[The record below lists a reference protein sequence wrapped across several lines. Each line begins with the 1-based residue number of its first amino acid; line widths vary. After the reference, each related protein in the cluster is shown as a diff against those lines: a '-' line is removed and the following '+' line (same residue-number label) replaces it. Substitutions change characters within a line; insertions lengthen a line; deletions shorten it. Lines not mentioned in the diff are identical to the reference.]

1 MKDQPVNRGGIYA
14 RYFLKPQAERPAVT
28 KPLHESVTKLEKT
41 VTKVGR
47 PKRHA
52 TAADRARAYR
62 ERKKHGQTDS

>member
-47 PKRHA
+47 PKRYVTQA
-52 TAADRARAYR
+52 EKQRAYR
-62 ERKKHGQTDS
+62 ERKRNA